1 MSFKHLYNLRS
12 ILDPQKILN
21 GKFLDGDMQRD
32 TNTLKP
38 NNVEIYTQREKRIFG
53 VFFALRI

>member
-1 MSFKHLYNLRS
+1 M
-12 ILDPQKILN
+12 QK
-21 GKFLDGDMQRD
+21 D

-53 VFFALRI
+53 VFFVLRMWELVQVGFYITNKF